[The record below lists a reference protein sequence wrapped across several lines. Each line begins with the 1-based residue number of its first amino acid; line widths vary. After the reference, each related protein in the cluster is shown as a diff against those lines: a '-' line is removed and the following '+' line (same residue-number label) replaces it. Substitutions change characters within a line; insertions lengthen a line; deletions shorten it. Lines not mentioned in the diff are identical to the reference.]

1 MQNQPSNSNKTPQES
16 TKEAPI
22 VVPNPK
28 EQQEPRN
35 QNGKAP
41 TNVSDEPQSTKHPSR
56 KEAEPQIADQLEPG
70 EITQHLMGAEA
81 PGSPKETNE
90 ELLLLESDPGEETDE
105 GASSSSLHTIP
116 IKNPRGRKSKKKQR
130 EEATHLAVLEGSQKT
145 LKGIMHTRS
154 KKGTTQ
160 ALKEAN
166 PFSHSP

>member
-22 VVPNPK
+22 VIPNPK
-28 EQQEPRN
+28 KQQESRN

-41 TNVSDEPQSTKHPSR
+41 TNVSDEPQSTKQPSR
-56 KEAEPQIADQLEPG
+56 KEVEPQIADQLEPG
-70 EITQHLMGAEA
+70 EITQHLGGTDS

-90 ELLLLESDPGEETDE
+90 DLLLLESDPGEESDE
-105 GASSSSLHTIP
+105 GTSSSSLHTIP
-116 IKNPRGRKSKKKQR
+116 IKIPRGRKSKKKQR
-130 EEATHLAVLEGSQKT
+130 EEATHLEVLEGSQKT
-145 LKGIMHTRS
+145 LKGIMNTRS

-160 ALKEAN
+160 ASKEAN